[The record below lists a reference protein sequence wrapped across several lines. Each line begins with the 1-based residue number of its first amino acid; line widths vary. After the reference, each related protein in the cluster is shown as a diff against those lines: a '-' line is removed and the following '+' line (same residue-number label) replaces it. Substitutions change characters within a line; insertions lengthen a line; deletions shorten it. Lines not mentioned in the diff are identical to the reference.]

1 MCIDITLKVVVAAAN
16 MSCGHILYAKIT
28 PLLNPLHI
36 RPDLY

>member
-1 MCIDITLKVVVAAAN
+1 MWIHITLKVVAGAN
-16 MSCGHILYAKIT
+16 ISCGDILYAKST